1 MVLMTTLKEVM
12 NDMIEEKSK
21 IMVVDDDH
29 EIREVISVLLSN
41 EDFDI
46 IH

>member
-1 MVLMTTLKEVM
+1 MTTLKEVM

-29 EIREVISVLLSN
+29 EIREVISVTVIREL
-41 EDFDI
+41 
-46 IH
+46 